1 MPCLSYHPNPE
12 AVNPESSQLTTVYRV
27 TQSIQI
33 KISTSTPDRQTR
45 QPRPHDRSQ
54 WPSLDRR
61 QKAWH
66 FDDNRHASTGMR
78 GDTGCR
84 DWTDRSRP
92 LREVDEAQGPRAMWC
107 GAGRGASQGCPAGQ
121 GPLGVSHLPQ
131 SETRGSQVLEAL
143 AMPRAV
149 RLRRRPSQ
157 PVNWPRRRGAGGVAG
172 RPASRCRHHAAQ
184 KKRMTGLRRGLE
196 GGTREGG
203 WEVGREV
210 VCSTSE
216 RTDER
221 TERYELAELRP
232 RIRQEL
238 AALTGALGGRRDQD
252 RRRGMN
258 DRMAR
263 WMGRRL

>member
-92 LREVDEAQGPRAMWC
+92 LREVDEAQGPRGMWC

-149 RLRRRPSQ
+149 RLRQGPSQ
-157 PVNWPRRRGAGGVAG
+157 PVNWPRRRGAGGFL
-172 RPASRCRHHAAQ
+172 AAQ
-184 KKRMTGLRRGLE
+184 RLAAGTTPPRKRGSRACAGDW
-196 GGTREGG
+196 REGRG
-203 WEVGREV
+203 REVGRLV
-210 VCSTSE
+210 VRSFAQPANE
-216 RTDER
+216 RTSARNGTNWPSSDQGSGR
-221 TERYELAELRP
+221 NWRP
-232 RIRQEL
+232 SLEPSADDGTRIGG
-238 AALTGALGGRRDQD
+238 GA
-252 RRRGMN
+252 
-258 DRMAR
+258 
-263 WMGRRL
+263 